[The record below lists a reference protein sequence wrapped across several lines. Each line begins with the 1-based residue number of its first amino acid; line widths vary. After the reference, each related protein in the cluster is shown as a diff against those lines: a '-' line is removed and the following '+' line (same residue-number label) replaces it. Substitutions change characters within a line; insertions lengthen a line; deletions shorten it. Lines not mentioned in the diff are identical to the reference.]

1 MSPHPIVHIEF
12 PADDPAAAAR
22 FYGELFGW
30 KVSGMPDFDYYLFD
44 AAPGPGG
51 GFPRLDEQQGIKA
64 GDVVV
69 YIDTD
74 DIEASLAKAEALGGK
89 TLVKKTE
96 IPGQGWFAFFRDPTG
111 NRVGVFTALPRAG

>member
-30 KVSGMPDFDYYLFD
+30 KVTAMPDFDYYLFD
-44 AAPGPGG
+44 GSPGPGG
-51 GFPRLDEQQGIKA
+51 GFPRIDEKLGIKA

-69 YIDTD
+69 YVDTD
-74 DIEASLAKAEALGGK
+74 NIEASLAKAESLGGK
-89 TLVKKTE
+89 TLVRKTE

-111 NRVGVFTALPRAG
+111 NRVALYTAMQGAG

>member
-30 KVSGMPDFDYYLFD
+30 KVTGMPDFDYYLFD
-44 AAPGPGG
+44 ASPGPGG
-51 GFPRLDEQQGIKA
+51 GFPRLDEKMGIKA

-69 YIDTD
+69 YVETD
-74 DIEASLAKAEALGGK
+74 DIEASLAKAEALGGE

-96 IPGQGWFAFFRDPTG
+96 ITGQGWFAFFRDPTG
-111 NRVGVFTALPRAG
+111 NRVALYTGLAGAG